1 MRQASGST
9 VETTIESRE
18 STRMDE
24 DTLACLMLTFVKG
37 LGCRGAGRLMA
48 ALGSPRAVVRAGP
61 GTLNRLGIP
70 DDVAQSLSSRE
81 VRLRAEREIHKCR
94 QHQVTVLTLR
104 DAHYPSL
111 LKEIFDPPVVLFA
124 SGDLSCLALP
134 SISMVGSRKATAYG
148 LNTAEKIACD
158 LAERGLLVTSGLARG
173 IDTASHR
180 GALRGKGQTV
190 AVLGSGLDSIYPRE
204 NGPLARQI
212 RANGCILS
220 EFPLGTRPL
229 ARHFPMRN
237 RIISGISL
245 ATCLVEANQSSGS
258 LITSR
263 LALDQG
269 REVLAVPGNITSK
282 TSYGPNLWIK
292 QGAKLV
298 QDWQDIVEELP
309 PFIQER
315 LQVPT
320 GPQPSARLT
329 EKERKVLE
337 SLSADQAIPI
347 DQLLEST
354 RLTSS
359 ELLCTLSELE
369 MQDRIRQLP
378 GKAFLKRL

>member
-1 MRQASGST
+1 
-9 VETTIESRE
+9 
-18 STRMDE
+18 MDE
-24 DTLACLMLTFVKG
+24 DALSCLMLTSVKG
-37 LGCRGAGRLMA
+37 LGCRGAHRLMA
-48 ALGSPRAVVRAGP
+48 ALGSPRAVIQAAP
-61 GTLNRLGIP
+61 GTLNRLGI
-70 DDVAQSLSSRE
+70 AQDIARSLSSRQL
-81 VRLRAEREIHKCR
+81 RLQAERELQKCR
-94 QHQVTVLTLR
+94 RHQVTVLTFR
-104 DAHYPSL
+104 DARYPSL
-111 LKEIFDPPVVLFA
+111 LKEIFDPPIVLFA
-124 SGDLSCLALP
+124 SGDLSCLAFP

-158 LAERGLLVTSGLARG
+158 LAEHGLLVTSGLARG
-173 IDTASHR
+173 IDAASHR

-212 RANGCILS
+212 RTNGCILS

-229 ARHFPMRN
+229 PQNFPMRN

-269 REVLAVPGNITSK
+269 REVLAVPGNITST

-298 QDWQDIVEELP
+298 QDWRDIVEELP
-309 PFIQER
+309 AYIQER
-315 LQVPT
+315 LQAPT
-320 GPQPSARLT
+320 GPPPSERLT
-329 EKERKVLE
+329 ENERTVLE
-337 SLSADQAIPI
+337 SMRADQAIPI

-369 MQDRIRQLP
+369 MKDRIRQFP

>member
-37 LGCRGAGRLMA
+37 LGCRGAHRLMD

-212 RANGCILS
+212 RASGCILS

-337 SLSADQAIPI
+337 SLSAEQAIPI

-369 MQDRIRQLP
+369 LKDRIRQLP

>member
-1 MRQASGST
+1 
-9 VETTIESRE
+9 
-18 STRMDE
+18 MDE
-24 DTLACLMLTFVKG
+24 DTLFCLMLTSVKG
-37 LGCRGAGRLMA
+37 LGCRGVHRLMA
-48 ALGSPRAVVRAGP
+48 ALGSPRSVVQAGP
-61 GTLNRLGIP
+61 GTLNRLGLP
-70 DDVAQSLSSRE
+70 DDIARSLSSKQ
-81 VRLRAEREIHKCR
+81 VRLRAETELHKCR
-94 QHQVTVLTLR
+94 QKQVAVLTLG

-111 LKEIFDPPVVLFA
+111 LKEIFDPPIVLFA

-134 SISMVGSRKATAYG
+134 SISMVGSRRATAYG

-190 AVLGSGLDSIYPRE
+190 AVLGSGLDTIYPRE
-204 NGPLARQI
+204 NRSLARQI

-220 EFPLGTRPL
+220 EFPLGTQPL
-229 ARHFPMRN
+229 PQNFPIRN

-269 REVLAVPGNITSK
+269 REVLAVPGNITSN
-282 TSYGPNLWIK
+282 TSFGPNLWIK

-298 QDWQDIVEELP
+298 QDWRDIVEELP

-320 GPQPSARLT
+320 GLSPSETLT
-329 EKERKVLE
+329 EKERIVLE

-347 DQLLEST
+347 DHLLEST

-369 MQDRIRQLP
+369 MKDRIRQLP

>member
-1 MRQASGST
+1 
-9 VETTIESRE
+9 
-18 STRMDE
+18 MDE
-24 DTLACLMLTFVKG
+24 DTLSCLTLTSVEG
-37 LGCRGAGRLMA
+37 LGCRGIHRLTA
-48 ALGSPRAVVRAGP
+48 ALGSPRAVVQASP
-61 GTLNRLGIP
+61 DTLNRLGLSR
-70 DDVAQSLSSRE
+70 DVARSLSSKQ
-81 VRLRAEREIHKCR
+81 VRLQAEREFDKCR
-94 QHQVTVLTLR
+94 QRQVAVLTLR
-104 DAHYPSL
+104 DPRYPSL
-111 LKEIFDPPVVLFA
+111 LKEIFDPPIVLFA

-173 IDTASHR
+173 VDTASHR

-190 AVLGSGLDSIYPRE
+190 AVLGSGLDFIYPRE
-204 NGPLARQI
+204 NRVLARQI

-220 EFPLGTRPL
+220 EFPLASPPL
-229 ARHFPMRN
+229 PRNFPMRN
-237 RIISGISL
+237 RIISGISW

-258 LITSR
+258 LITTR

-282 TSYGPNLWIK
+282 TSCGPNLWIK

-298 QDWQDIVEELP
+298 QDWRDIVEELP
-309 PFIQER
+309 LFIQER

-320 GPQPSARLT
+320 GPAVSEGLT
-329 EKERKVLE
+329 EKERGVLE

-369 MQDRIRQLP
+369 LKDRVRQLP

>member
-1 MRQASGST
+1 
-9 VETTIESRE
+9 
-18 STRMDE
+18 MDE
-24 DTLACLMLTFVKG
+24 DILSCLMLASVKG
-37 LGCRGAGRLMA
+37 LGCRGAHRLMA
-48 ALGSPRAVVRAGP
+48 ALGSPRSLVQASP
-61 GTLNRLGIP
+61 GTLTRLGLP
-70 DDVAQSLSSRE
+70 DEIARSLSSRQL
-81 VRLRAEREIHKCR
+81 RLLAERELQKCR
-94 QHQVTVLTLR
+94 QQQVTVLTFR
-104 DAHYPSL
+104 DARYPSL
-111 LKEIFDPPVVLFA
+111 LKEIFDPPIVLFA
-124 SGDLSCLALP
+124 CGDLSCLALP
-134 SISMVGSRKATAYG
+134 SISMVGSRKATVYG

-190 AVLGSGLDSIYPRE
+190 AVLGSGLDTIYPRE
-204 NGPLARQI
+204 NQHLAREI
-212 RANGCILS
+212 RTNGCILS
-220 EFPLGTRPL
+220 EFPLGTQPL
-229 ARHFPMRN
+229 PQNFPIRN

-269 REVLAVPGNITSK
+269 REVLAVPGNITSR

-298 QDWQDIVEELP
+298 QDWRDIVEELP

-315 LQVPT
+315 LRVP
-320 GPQPSARLT
+320 PELSPSETLT
-329 EKERKVLE
+329 ENERKVLE

-369 MQDRIRQLP
+369 MRDRIRQLP

>member
-1 MRQASGST
+1 
-9 VETTIESRE
+9 
-18 STRMDE
+18 MDE
-24 DTLACLMLTFVKG
+24 DILSCLMLTSVRG
-37 LGCRGAGRLMA
+37 LGCRGAHRLMA
-48 ALGSPRAVVRAGP
+48 ALGSPREVVQASP
-61 GTLNRLGIP
+61 GALARLGLPGDI
-70 DDVAQSLSSRE
+70 AGSLSSKQ
-81 VRLRAEREIHKCR
+81 VRLQAERELRKCR
-94 QHQVTVLTLR
+94 RLQVEVLTLL
-104 DAHYPSL
+104 DPHYPAL
-111 LKEIFDPPVVLFA
+111 LKQIFDPPIALFA

-148 LNTAEKIACD
+148 LNAAERIACD
-158 LAERGLLVTSGLARG
+158 LAGRGFLVASGLARG
-173 IDTASHR
+173 IDSASHR
-180 GALRGKGQTV
+180 GALRGGGSTV
-190 AVLGSGLDSIYPRE
+190 AVLGSGLDFIYPRE
-204 NGPLARQI
+204 NRSLAGRI

-229 ARHFPMRN
+229 PQNFPMRN

-245 ATCLVEANQSSGS
+245 ATCLVEANRSSGS
-258 LITSR
+258 LITTR

-269 REVLAVPGNITSK
+269 REVVAVPGNITSK

-298 QDWQDIVEELP
+298 QDWRDIVEELP
-309 PFIQER
+309 PVFREG

-320 GPQPSARLT
+320 GPAEPEVLT
-329 EKERKVLE
+329 ERERKVLE

-369 MQDRIRQLP
+369 LKDRIRQLP

>member
-1 MRQASGST
+1 MSQVKTT
-9 VETTIESRE
+9 VESRRTTC
-18 STRMDE
+18 MDE
-24 DTLACLMLTFVKG
+24 DTLFCLMLASVKG
-37 LGCRGAGRLMA
+37 LGCRGAHRLLA
-48 ALGSPRAVVRAGP
+48 ALGSPRAVVQASP
-61 GTLNRLGIP
+61 VTLIRLGLSN
-70 DDVAQSLSSRE
+70 DVAKSLSSRKL
-81 VRLRAEREIHKCR
+81 RLGAERELHKCR
-94 QHQVTVLTLR
+94 QHQVTVLTLP
-104 DAHYPSL
+104 DAHYPPL
-111 LKEIFDPPVVLFA
+111 LKEIFDPPIVLFA

-134 SISMVGSRKATAYG
+134 SISMVGSRMATSYG
-148 LNTAEKIACD
+148 INTAEKIACD

-190 AVLGSGLDSIYPRE
+190 AVPGQRPRHHLPARKPAPGSADPSQRLH
-204 NGPLARQI
+204 PLRVPF
-212 RANGCILS
+212 GS
-220 EFPLGTRPL
+220 SPLPQN
-229 ARHFPMRN
+229 FPMRN

-258 LITSR
+258 LITAR

-298 QDWQDIVEELP
+298 QDWRDIVEELP
-309 PFIQER
+309 PFVQER

-320 GPQPSARLT
+320 GPPPTERLT
-329 EKERKVLE
+329 EKERKVME

-369 MQDRIRQLP
+369 LKDRIRQLP

>member
-1 MRQASGST
+1 
-9 VETTIESRE
+9 
-18 STRMDE
+18 MDE
-24 DTLACLMLTFVKG
+24 DTLSCLMLTSVEG
-37 LGCRGAGRLMA
+37 LGCRGAHRLMA
-48 ALGSPRAVVRAGP
+48 ALGSPRAVVQASP
-61 GTLNRLGIP
+61 GTLNRLGLP
-70 DDVAQSLSSRE
+70 DDIARSLSSKQ
-81 VRLRAEREIHKCR
+81 VRLRAEGELRRCR

-104 DAHYPSL
+104 DAHYPAL
-111 LKEIFDPPVVLFA
+111 LKEIFDPPIVLFA

-158 LAERGLLVTSGLARG
+158 LAERGLVVTSGLARG

-220 EFPLGTRPL
+220 EFPFGTPPL
-229 ARHFPMRN
+229 AQHFPMRN

-245 ATCLVEANQSSGS
+245 ATCLVEANRSSGS
-258 LITSR
+258 LITAG

-269 REVLAVPGNITSK
+269 REVLAVPGNITSE

-298 QDWQDIVEELP
+298 QDWGDIVEELP

-320 GPQPSARLT
+320 GPPSPERLT
-329 EKERKVLE
+329 EKERKVME
-337 SLSADQAIPI
+337 SLSADQAMPI

-369 MQDRIRQLP
+369 LKDRIRQLP

>member
-1 MRQASGST
+1 MTKS
-9 VETTIESRE
+9 
-18 STRMDE
+18 MDE
-24 DTLACLMLTFVKG
+24 DTLSCLMLASVKG
-37 LGCRGAGRLMA
+37 LGCRGAHRLMA
-48 ALGSPRAVVRAGP
+48 ALGSPRAVVQASP
-61 GTLNRLGIP
+61 ATLTRLGLSGEI
-70 DDVAQSLSSRE
+70 ARSLSSKQL
-81 VRLRAEREIHKCR
+81 RLQAERELHKCR
-94 QHQVTVLTLR
+94 QHQVSVLTLQ
-104 DAHYPSL
+104 DSHYPYL
-111 LKEIFDPPVVLFA
+111 LKQIFDPPIVLFA
-124 SGDLSCLALP
+124 SGDLSCLSLP

-148 LNTAEKIACD
+148 LNAAERIACD
-158 LAERGLLVTSGLARG
+158 LASRGLLVASGLARG

-190 AVLGSGLDSIYPRE
+190 AVLGNGLDSIYPRE
-204 NGPLARQI
+204 NRSLARQI

-229 ARHFPMRN
+229 PQNFPIRN
-237 RIISGISL
+237 RIISGLSL
-245 ATCLVEANQSSGS
+245 ATCLVEANLASGS
-258 LITSR
+258 LITTR

-298 QDWQDIVEELP
+298 QDWRDIVEELP
-309 PFIQER
+309 PAIQER
-315 LQVPT
+315 LQDPT
-320 GPQPSARLT
+320 GLPAEEMLT
-329 EKERKVLE
+329 DKERKVLE
-337 SLSADQAIPI
+337 SLSADQAIPV

-369 MQDRIRQLP
+369 MKDRVRQLP

>member
-1 MRQASGST
+1 M
-9 VETTIESRE
+9 
-18 STRMDE
+18 MDE
-24 DTLACLMLTFVKG
+24 DTLSCLMLTSVEG
-37 LGCRGAGRLMA
+37 LGCRGAHRLMA
-48 ALGSPRAVVRAGP
+48 ALGSPRAVVQASP
-61 GTLNRLGIP
+61 GTLNRLGLP
-70 DDVAQSLSSRE
+70 HDVARSLSSRQA
-81 VRLRAEREIHKCR
+81 RRRAEKELDTCR
-94 QHQVTVLTLR
+94 QRQVTVLTLR

-111 LKEIFDPPVVLFA
+111 LKEIFDPPIVLFA

-134 SISMVGSRKATAYG
+134 SISMVGSRKATPYG

-190 AVLGSGLDSIYPRE
+190 AVLGSGLDVIYPRE
-204 NGPLARQI
+204 NRHLARQI

-220 EFPLGTRPL
+220 EFPLGTPPL
-229 ARHFPMRN
+229 PQNFPMRN

-258 LITSR
+258 LITAR

-298 QDWQDIVEELP
+298 QDWRDIVEELP

-320 GPQPSARLT
+320 EPPAPERLT

-337 SLSADQAIPI
+337 SLSADQAMPI

-369 MQDRIRQLP
+369 LNDRIRQLP
-378 GKAFLKRL
+378 GKAFLRRL

>member
-1 MRQASGST
+1 
-9 VETTIESRE
+9 
-18 STRMDE
+18 MDE
-24 DTLACLMLTFVKG
+24 DTLSCLMLTSVKG
-37 LGCRGAGRLMA
+37 LGCRGAHRLMA
-48 ALGSPRAVVRAGP
+48 ALGSPRAVVRASP
-61 GTLNRLGIP
+61 GTLTRLGLPNAI
-70 DDVAQSLSSRE
+70 AASLSSE
-81 VRLRAEREIHKCR
+81 QVRLQAERELCKCR
-94 QHQVTVLTLR
+94 QRQVTVLTLQDPR
-104 DAHYPSL
+104 YPAL
-111 LKEIFDPPVVLFA
+111 LKEIFDPPIVLFA

-148 LNTAEKIACD
+148 LNTAERIACD
-158 LAERGLLVTSGLARG
+158 LAERGLLVASGLARG

-180 GALRGKGQTV
+180 GALRGKGPTV
-190 AVLGSGLDSIYPRE
+190 AVLGSGLDCIYPRE
-204 NGPLARQI
+204 NRSLAREI

-220 EFPLGTRPL
+220 EFPLGARPL
-229 ARHFPMRN
+229 PQNFPIRN

-258 LITSR
+258 LITAR

-298 QDWQDIVEELP
+298 QDWRDIVEELP
-309 PFIQER
+309 PSIQDR

-320 GPQPSARLT
+320 GPPASEILT
-329 EKERKVLE
+329 ERERQVLE

-369 MQDRIRQLP
+369 MKDRIRQLP

>member
-1 MRQASGST
+1 MSQVKTT
-9 VETTIESRE
+9 VESRRTTC
-18 STRMDE
+18 MDE
-24 DTLACLMLTFVKG
+24 DTLFCLMLASVKG
-37 LGCRGAGRLMA
+37 LGCRGAHRLLA
-48 ALGSPRAVVRAGP
+48 ALGSPRAVVQASP
-61 GTLNRLGIP
+61 VTLNRLGLSN
-70 DDVAQSLSSRE
+70 DVAKSLSSSK
-81 VRLRAEREIHKCR
+81 VRLGAERELHKCR
-94 QHQVTVLTLR
+94 QHQVTVLTLP
-104 DAHYPSL
+104 DAHYPPL
-111 LKEIFDPPVVLFA
+111 LKEIFDPPIVLFA

-134 SISMVGSRKATAYG
+134 SISMVGSRMATTYG
-148 LNTAEKIACD
+148 INTAEKIACD

-190 AVLGSGLDSIYPRE
+190 AVLGSGLDIIYPRE
-204 NGPLARQI
+204 NRHLVRQI

-220 EFPLGTRPL
+220 EFPLGSPPL
-229 ARHFPMRN
+229 PQNFPMRN

-258 LITSR
+258 LITAR

-298 QDWQDIVEELP
+298 QDWRDIVEELP
-309 PFIQER
+309 PFVQER

-320 GPQPSARLT
+320 GPPPTERLT
-329 EKERKVLE
+329 EKERKVME

-369 MQDRIRQLP
+369 LKDRIRQLP

>member
-1 MRQASGST
+1 
-9 VETTIESRE
+9 
-18 STRMDE
+18 MDE
-24 DTLACLMLTFVKG
+24 DILSCLMLTSVRG
-37 LGCRGAGRLMA
+37 LGCRGAHRLLA
-48 ALGSPRAVVRAGP
+48 ALGSPREVVQASP
-61 GTLNRLGIP
+61 SALARLGLPGDI
-70 DDVAQSLSSRE
+70 AGSLSSKE
-81 VRLRAEREIHKCR
+81 VRLQAERELHQCR
-94 QHQVTVLTLR
+94 RLQVDVLTLQ
-104 DAHYPSL
+104 DPHYPAL
-111 LKEIFDPPVVLFA
+111 LKQIFDPPIVLFA

-148 LNTAEKIACD
+148 LNAAERIACD
-158 LAERGLLVTSGLARG
+158 LAGRGLLVASGLARG

-180 GALRGKGQTV
+180 GALRGGGPTV

-204 NGPLARQI
+204 NRSLAGRI

-229 ARHFPMRN
+229 PQNFPIRN

-258 LITSR
+258 LITAR

-269 REVLAVPGNITSK
+269 REVVAVPGNITSK
-282 TSYGPNLWIK
+282 TSCGPNLWIK

-298 QDWQDIVEELP
+298 QDWRDIVEELP
-309 PFIQER
+309 PFIQEQ

-320 GPQPSARLT
+320 GPAEPEKLT
-329 EKERKVLE
+329 ERERKVLE

-347 DQLLEST
+347 DDLLEST

-369 MQDRIRQLP
+369 LKDRIRQLP

>member
-1 MRQASGST
+1 
-9 VETTIESRE
+9 
-18 STRMDE
+18 MDE
-24 DTLACLMLTFVKG
+24 DTLSCLMLTSAEG
-37 LGCRGAGRLMA
+37 LGCRGAHRLMA
-48 ALGSPRAVVRAGP
+48 ALGSPRAVVQASP
-61 GTLNRLGIP
+61 GTLNRLGLSN
-70 DDVAQSLSSRE
+70 DVAKSLSSRQ
-81 VRLRAEREIHKCR
+81 VRLGAERELHKCR

-104 DAHYPSL
+104 DAHYPPL
-111 LKEIFDPPVVLFA
+111 LKEIFDPPIVLFA

-148 LNTAEKIACD
+148 INTAEKIACD

-190 AVLGSGLDSIYPRE
+190 AVLGSGLDIIYPRE
-204 NGPLARQI
+204 NRHLVRQI

-220 EFPLGTRPL
+220 EFPLGSPPL
-229 ARHFPMRN
+229 PQNFPMRN

-258 LITSR
+258 LITAR

-298 QDWQDIVEELP
+298 QDWRDIVEELP
-309 PFIQER
+309 PLIQER

-320 GPQPSARLT
+320 GPPPTERLT
-329 EKERKVLE
+329 ENERKVLE

-347 DQLLEST
+347 DDLLEST

-369 MQDRIRQLP
+369 LKDRIRQLP

>member
-1 MRQASGST
+1 
-9 VETTIESRE
+9 
-18 STRMDE
+18 MDE
-24 DTLACLMLTFVKG
+24 DTLSCLMLTLVKG
-37 LGCRGAGRLMA
+37 LGCRGAHRLMA
-48 ALGSPRAVVRAGP
+48 ALGSARAVVQAGP
-61 GTLNRLGIP
+61 GTLKRLGLSS
-70 DDVAQSLSSRE
+70 DVATSLSSGE
-81 VRLRAEREIHKCR
+81 VRLRAERELRQCR
-94 QHQVTVLTLR
+94 QHQVAVLTLR
-104 DAHYPSL
+104 DARYPSL
-111 LKEIFDPPVVLFA
+111 LKEIFDPPIVLFV

-180 GALRGKGQTV
+180 GALRGKGPTV

-229 ARHFPMRN
+229 PQHFPMRN

-258 LITSR
+258 LITTR

-269 REVLAVPGNITSK
+269 REVLAVPGNITST

-298 QDWQDIVEELP
+298 QDWRDIVEELP

-315 LQVPT
+315 LQVPI
-320 GPQPSARLT
+320 GPSLSESLT
-329 EKERKVLE
+329 EKERNVLE

>member
-1 MRQASGST
+1 
-9 VETTIESRE
+9 
-18 STRMDE
+18 MDE
-24 DTLACLMLTFVKG
+24 DTLSCLMLTFVEG
-37 LGCRGAGRLMA
+37 LGCRGAHRLMA
-48 ALGSPRAVVRAGP
+48 ALGSPRAVVEASP
-61 GTLNRLGIP
+61 GTLSRLGLP
-70 DDVAQSLSSRE
+70 DGVARSLSSKQARQ
-81 VRLRAEREIHKCR
+81 RAETELYNCQK
-94 QHQVTVLTLR
+94 HQVTVLTFR
-104 DAHYPSL
+104 DTHYPAM
-111 LKEIFDPPVVLFA
+111 LKEIFDPPIVLFA

-158 LAERGLLVTSGLARG
+158 LTERGLLVTSGLARG

-190 AVLGSGLDSIYPRE
+190 AVLGSGLDIIYPRE
-204 NGPLARQI
+204 NRHLARQI

-220 EFPLGTRPL
+220 EFPLGSPPL
-229 ARHFPMRN
+229 PQNFPMRN

-245 ATCLVEANQSSGS
+245 ATCLVEANRSSGS
-258 LITSR
+258 LITAR

-298 QDWQDIVEELP
+298 QDWRDIVEELP
-309 PFIQER
+309 PFVQER
-315 LQVPT
+315 LQDPT
-320 GPQPSARLT
+320 GPPPTEKLT
-329 EKERKVLE
+329 ENERKVLE

-347 DQLLEST
+347 DHLLEST

-369 MQDRIRQLP
+369 LKDRIRQLP

>member
-1 MRQASGST
+1 
-9 VETTIESRE
+9 
-18 STRMDE
+18 MDE
-24 DTLACLMLTFVKG
+24 DTLSCLMLTSVKG
-37 LGCRGAGRLMA
+37 LGCRGAHRLMA
-48 ALGSPRAVVRAGP
+48 ALGSPRSVVQAGS
-61 GTLNRLGIP
+61 GTLSRLGLP
-70 DDVAQSLSSRE
+70 DDIARSLSSKQ
-81 VRLRAEREIHKCR
+81 VRLRAEKELQKCR

-104 DAHYPSL
+104 DTHYPSL
-111 LKEIFDPPVVLFA
+111 LKEIFDPPIVLFA

-134 SISMVGSRKATAYG
+134 SISMVGSRQATAYG
-148 LNTAEKIACD
+148 LNAAEKIACD

-180 GALRGKGQTV
+180 GALRGKGQTL

-229 ARHFPMRN
+229 PQHFPMRN
-237 RIISGISL
+237 RIISGVSM

-258 LITSR
+258 LITTR

-298 QDWQDIVEELP
+298 QDWRDIVEELP

-315 LQVPT
+315 LQAPT
-320 GPQPSARLT
+320 DSPPSETLT
-329 EKERKVLE
+329 ERERTVLE
-337 SLSADQAIPI
+337 SLCADQAIPI

-369 MQDRIRQLP
+369 MKDRIRQLP